1 MNIRKPPLKR
11 TVMLSELLN
20 VSLLFSGKLL
30 LSFKSHV
37 AAAFAVALLCP
48 KPFFLTFN
56 NF

>member
-1 MNIRKPPLKR
+1 MNIREPPLKR

-20 VSLLFSGKLL
+20 ISLLFSGKLL

-37 AAAFAVALLCP
+37 AAFAVALLCP